1 MCQVN
6 GRSCGICLVPF
17 NICVYRLISINR
29 IANSNIVFDQPLL
42 EALYLHFSSARLSVS
57 LYFSISTADQ
67 AQQQR
72 QQTAALSNLSW
83 FVRDASR
90 LRAAIASQPDT
101 AVHGSGSAVHTF
113 QRFYCSARRRQTAMY
128 RAQSLGPI
136 V

>member
-6 GRSCGICLVPF
+6 GRSCDICLVPF

-83 FVRDASR
+83 FS
-90 LRAAIASQPDT
+90 P
-101 AVHGSGSAVHTF
+101 
-113 QRFYCSARRRQTAMY
+113 
-128 RAQSLGPI
+128 
-136 V
+136 